1 MAAPFENI
9 GIKLVALIL
18 GLLLWFHVATEKD
31 YHNEVT
37 LPVSEVL
44 LAEDLTLSREPPDSL
59 TVSVSASGKQLLRQG
74 WRRRGIRI
82 NANKFSPGRHRLGLS
97 TTNVSLVDP
106 GGEVVLE
113 KVVSPTSV
121 ELNVDRIAVDTV
133 PVTLDLTPLTDEG
146 YAVKSISEPE
156 PSEVAIT
163 GPRSIIGSFQ
173 AVFTESRTLSKL
185 RNSVELKLRL
195 VAPEGHGIEVDPDSV
210 RATVEVVPVR
220 TRVLE
225 DVPVAV
231 FNAPVDSTVAT
242 SPTTAQ
248 VTVTGPPADIDEL
261 PPGALVLSVDYTEAT
276 PNGYAPLRYDAPVG
290 IKIKRIEPDSV
301 RMVVRP

>member
-18 GLLLWFHVATEKD
+18 GLLLWFHVATEKV

-37 LPVSEVL
+37 LPVTDVL

-59 TVSVSASGKQLLRQG
+59 MVSVSASGKQLLRQS
-74 WRRRGIRI
+74 WRRRGLRI
-82 NANKFSPGRHRLGLS
+82 NANKFPAGRHRLGLS
-97 TTNVSLVDP
+97 IANVSLVDP
-106 GGEVVLE
+106 GGEITLD

-121 ELNVDRIAVDTV
+121 ELHVDRIAVDTL

-146 YAVKSISEPE
+146 YAVKSISRPE

-163 GPRSIIGSFQ
+163 GPRSIIGSFRT
-173 AVFTESRTLSKL
+173 VFTEPRTLSKL
-185 RNSVELKLRL
+185 RNSVDLNLRL
-195 VAPEGHGIEVDPDSV
+195 TAPDGYGIKVSPDSV

-220 TRVLE
+220 TRVIE
-225 DVPVAV
+225 GIAVAV
-231 FNAPVDSTVAT
+231 FNTPADSTEAADPPAV
-242 SPTTAQ
+242 Q
-248 VTVTGPPADIDEL
+248 VIVTGPPAEVDSL
-261 PPGALVLSVDYTEAT
+261 PPEAIVLSVDYEDLTAD
-276 PNGYAPLRYDAPVG
+276 GYAPVHYDVPVG

-301 RMVVRP
+301 RIIVRP